1 MQLITRIHLEQGCH
15 PLFLQA
21 EMISLILL
29 PPVFLS
35 RTKTLQGRDESDN
48 NGGGQSDGEK
58 TVWMVLVICCAM
70 PTFPIVRENPIVNY
84 CYNDYFCIK

>member
-1 MQLITRIHLEQGCH
+1 MQLITRIHPEQGCH

-35 RTKTLQGRDESDN
+35 GTKTLQGQNEGYN
-48 NGGGQSDGEK
+48 NGGGRSDGEK
-58 TVWMVLVICCAM
+58 TVWMVLVIIQ
-70 PTFPIVRENPIVNY
+70 TNSYR
-84 CYNDYFCIK
+84 